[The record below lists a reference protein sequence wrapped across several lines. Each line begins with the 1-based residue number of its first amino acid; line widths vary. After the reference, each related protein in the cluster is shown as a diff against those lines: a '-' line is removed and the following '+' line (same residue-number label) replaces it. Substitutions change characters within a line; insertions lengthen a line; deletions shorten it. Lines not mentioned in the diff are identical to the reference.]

1 MTKEQEE
8 AIKILVNMKKENES
22 LAMRIFNNRLDFRI
36 VWSESDLKNMAKT
49 SQECAKKIRAIE
61 TVLSILEEKDK
72 QIADLEKSVE
82 QIYEDYQDIG
92 KIAFD
97 DGEKIEMLEKQID
110 LMAEFIEERL
120 DTRPFE
126 DYNYDLNCEKECNDN
141 YIRCWKQYF
150 ENKVRQERDK
160 FENKKKLV
168 KKLAYLKKSLVFLT
182 IKTNKN

>member
-110 LMAEFIEERL
+110 LMAGYIEQIDASGDLCKGCKEI
-120 DTRPFE
+120 DHNE
-126 DYNYDLNCEKECNDN
+126 YDDYCKEC
-141 YIRCWKQYF
+141 IKQYF
-150 ENKVRQERDK
+150 ENKVRQESDK
-160 FENKKKLV
+160 GATGK
-168 KKLAYLKKSLVFLT
+168 
-182 IKTNKN
+182 